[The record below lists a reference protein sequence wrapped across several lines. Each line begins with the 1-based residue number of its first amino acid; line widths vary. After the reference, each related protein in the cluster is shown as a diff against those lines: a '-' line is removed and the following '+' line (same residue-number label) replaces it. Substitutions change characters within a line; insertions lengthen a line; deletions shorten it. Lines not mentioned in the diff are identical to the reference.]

1 MIWHRALRVYFYIN
15 RSKFKARLLTD
26 EMCNTINVSL
36 NSFERAASHESHTI
50 SIIPFNVSQ
59 VIDIVLSQN

>member
-1 MIWHRALRVYFYIN
+1 MIWHGELREYFYIN

-36 NSFERAASHESHTI
+36 NSFERAAAHESHTI